1 MAVEEEFAN
10 SHYMKPHWARA
21 TMETPVRIGDVKES
35 AVELIDHGSKINLM
49 SMDFYQKGKWLI
61 STKHEWEIKEVTRV
75 TK

>member
-1 MAVEEEFAN
+1 MNKIVNKNPDAN
-10 SHYMKPHWARA
+10 W
-21 TMETPVRIGDVKES
+21 GLKEPMV
-35 AVELIDHGSKINLM
+35 ALIVDGFKINLM